1 MGKQKKEAVQE
12 AESASTV
19 EVKPVKAVKT
29 PPTEFM
35 ETKPAIH
42 IVDKGETL
50 YSIATKH
57 GITVGL
63 LKELNFNDTNPSVY
77 VGQQLKLMG

>member
-1 MGKQKKEAVQE
+1 MGKQKKDAVQE
-12 AESASTV
+12 SESASTV
-19 EVKPVKAVKT
+19 EVKPVKVVKT

>member
-1 MGKQKKEAVQE
+1 MGKQKKDAVQE

-29 PPTEFM
+29 PSTEFM

-42 IVDKGETL
+42 IVDDGETL

-63 LKELNFNDTNPSVY
+63 LKELNFNDTNPNVY
-77 VGQQLKLMG
+77 VGQQLKLKG

>member
-1 MGKQKKEAVQE
+1 LINSIPLKIL
-12 AESASTV
+12 STLLV
-19 EVKPVKAVKT
+19 YIQT

-42 IVDKGETL
+42 IVDEGETL

>member
-12 AESASTV
+12 SESASTV
-19 EVKPVKAVKT
+19 EVKPVKVVKT

-42 IVDKGETL
+42 IVDEGETL